1 MNKKKSFT
9 LIELLVVIV
18 IIGILAGVIMIS
30 TSSSIDKANLAKGQA
45 FYSTIQEELLSSLIS
60 EWTFDEGNT
69 TVGQIAQS
77 SDLVDSWGNNNGIVN
92 GNPIIRDGTNCISRK
107 CLEFDGSGDYVD
119 FGDIL
124 RPSRTDDRTYLFWLN
139 LKSYGGAIFS
149 TGNLANYKGGY
160 SLFRPLSSSSNYFS
174 YELNDSPFN
183 FSFDCS
189 IDLNKWMFFVVSVK
203 PDNPNINFALYK
215 NGKLE
220 DDQTKIMSAGSQYN
234 TSFKIGAY
242 TSGYPTASQVGFLN
256 GFIDDF
262 KVYDSILNLVQVK
275 QNYIAGL
282 DSLLSQKSIS
292 KVDYNQRIN
301 ELAYE

>member
-1 MNKKKSFT
+1 MNNRSFT

-30 TSSSIDKANLAKGQA
+30 TSSSIDKANLARGQA
-45 FYSTIQEELLSSLIS
+45 FSSTIQEELLSSLIS

-69 TVGQIAQS
+69 TAGQIAQS
-77 SDLVDSWGNNNGIVN
+77 SDLVDSWGNNNGMVN
-92 GNPIIRDGTNCISRK
+92 GNPIIRDGTNCISIK
-107 CLEFDGSGDYVD
+107 CLEFDGLGDYVD

-124 RPSRTDDRTYLFWLN
+124 RPSQTDDRTYLFWLN

-149 TGNLANYKGGY
+149 TGNLSHYKGGY